1 MKYNRLKRQV
11 FLFIILVLGLIGVPE
26 TNFAETEATGDQVD
40 VRVMSYNIHAGAGSD
55 GVYDT
60 ERIAQVIEES
70 GAEIIALQE
79 VDVHWGAR
87 SHYDDILADL
97 AERLDMQSF
106 FAPIYDMDPYVEGD
120 PRRQF
125 GVAILSK
132 YPIVKA
138 TNHDITRLS
147 TQNSTPEPA
156 LAPGF
161 AEAIINVKGALVP
174 FYSTHLDYRGDPT
187 VRIMQV
193 ADMLNIFDNQ
203 AGEKVLL
210 GDMNATP
217 EAPEL
222 EPLFDRFTDAWSSV
236 SVEPGY
242 TYSALSPNK
251 RIDYIFVS
259 ESIEV
264 QDAEVIDTLASDHL
278 PVVADLSL
286 NRGENGHIIEGND

>member
-1 MKYNRLKRQV
+1 MYEKLRFRIVLFAMLV
-11 FLFIILVLGLIGVPE
+11 FSLVSVPA
-26 TNFAETEATGDQVD
+26 TGFAEDGSTGEKVD
-40 VRVMSYNIHAGAGSD
+40 VRVMSYNIHAGAGFD

-60 ERIAQVIEES
+60 ERIAQVIEDS

-87 SHYDDILADL
+87 SNYDDILTDL

-147 TQNSTPEPA
+147 TQNDTPEPA
-156 LAPGF
+156 PAPGF

-193 ADMLNIFDNQ
+193 DDMLNIFDDQ
-203 AGEKVLL
+203 AGEQVLL

-222 EPLFDRFTDAWSSV
+222 SPLFDHFTDAWSAV
-236 SVEPGY
+236 SGEPGY
-242 TYSALSPNK
+242 TYSSLSPSK
-251 RIDYIFVS
+251 RIDYIFAS

-264 QDAEVIDTLASDHL
+264 RNAEVINTLGSDHL
-278 PVVADLSL
+278 PVVADLTL
-286 NRGENGHIIEGND
+286 NRGENGHIIEGSD

>member
-1 MKYNRLKRQV
+1 MKLLSKMV
-11 FLFIILVLGLIGVPE
+11 FVALASVLMIGMTVFPD
-26 TNFAETEATGDQVD
+26 TFASAEEGSGEKVD
-40 VRVMSYNIHAGAGSD
+40 VRVMSYNIAAGAGSD

-60 ERIAQVIEES
+60 ERIAQVIKDS
-70 GAEIIALQE
+70 GAEVIALQE

-87 SHYDDILADL
+87 SNNDDILADL
-97 AERLDMQSF
+97 ADRLDMHSF
-106 FAPIYDMDPYVEGD
+106 FAPIYDMDPLVEGE

-132 YPIVKA
+132 YPIIKA

-147 TQNSTPEPA
+147 TQNTTPEPA

-193 ADMLNIFDNQ
+193 DDMLNIFDEQ

-222 EPLFDRFTDAWSSV
+222 SPLFDRFTDAWSAV
-236 SVEPGY
+236 SDELGY
-242 TYSALSPNK
+242 TFSALAPSK
-251 RIDYIFVS
+251 RIDYIFAS

-278 PVVADLSL
+278 PVVADLAL

>member
-1 MKYNRLKRQV
+1 MKMTFRIV
-11 FLFIILVLGLIGVPE
+11 LFVILVFGLIGSPGKSSANDGSTSE
-26 TNFAETEATGDQVD
+26 KVD
-40 VRVMSYNIHAGAGSD
+40 VRVMSYNIHAGIGSD
-55 GVYDT
+55 GVYDN
-60 ERIAQVIEES
+60 ERIAQVIEDS

-87 SHYDDILADL
+87 SNNDDILADL

-138 TNHDITRLS
+138 INHDITRLS
-147 TQNSTPEPA
+147 TQNDTPEPA
-156 LAPGF
+156 PAPGF

-193 ADMLNIFDNQ
+193 DDMLNIFDNQ
-203 AGEKVLL
+203 SGEKVLL

-217 EAPEL
+217 EAAEL
-222 EPLFDRFTDAWSSV
+222 APLFDRFTDAWSV
-236 SVEPGY
+236 VEDDPGY
-242 TYSALSPNK
+242 TFSALSPSK
-251 RIDYIFVS
+251 RIDYIFAS
-259 ESIEV
+259 EAIEV
-264 QDAEVIDTLASDHL
+264 RDAEVIDTLASDHL

>member
-1 MKYNRLKRQV
+1 MYMKMTFRIV
-11 FLFIILVLGLIGVPE
+11 LFVILVFGLIGSPGKSSANDGSTSE
-26 TNFAETEATGDQVD
+26 KVD
-40 VRVMSYNIHAGAGSD
+40 VRVMSYNIHAGIGSD
-55 GVYDT
+55 GVYDN
-60 ERIAQVIEES
+60 ERIAQVIEDS

-87 SHYDDILADL
+87 SNNDDILADL

-138 TNHDITRLS
+138 INHDITRLS
-147 TQNSTPEPA
+147 TQNDTPEPA
-156 LAPGF
+156 PAPGF

-193 ADMLNIFDNQ
+193 DDMLNIFDNQ
-203 AGEKVLL
+203 SGEKVLL

-217 EAPEL
+217 EAAEL
-222 EPLFDRFTDAWSSV
+222 APLFDRFTDAWSV
-236 SVEPGY
+236 VEDDPGY
-242 TYSALSPNK
+242 TFSALSPSK
-251 RIDYIFVS
+251 RIDYIFAS
-259 ESIEV
+259 EAIEV
-264 QDAEVIDTLASDHL
+264 RDAEVIDTLASDHL